1 MTMKPLSTAPD
12 YFPLALQFSA
22 RAWDD
27 YGLSLELLAEPAPP
41 LYRLRRLA
49 AQMRQRRPEPPA
61 SAAQLNLLALLN
73 AVFRQIVGRYLEER
87 RCAVGLDAVVLAG
100 RQSGVDGLRPALS
113 AFVRLY
119 PPQAVHGGED
129 PGDFLQREGA
139 NRQMAAVELFLLAV
153 QSRNPAARPMAGLFA
168 DDELQAACG
177 YRQTLE
183 RLDAELAGEAAP
195 GLLGGSL
202 LALLQRPLLAAPASL
217 TGQLDYVLQQWGDL
231 LPPELLRRM
240 RIAFDVLR
248 EEEARRGGGPGE
260 ARIPHFAT
268 AGEEPERFSPDTDWM
283 PNAVLVAKTIYVWL
297 DQLSR
302 HYGRPLTRLDQ
313 IPEEELDRLAGWG
326 FTALWLIG
334 IWERSPAS
342 QLIKQRMGNPEAVAS
357 AYSLYDYVIA
367 GDLGGEESLRLLEER
382 CAARGLRLACDV
394 VPNHTGI
401 DSRWTREHPD
411 WYIQVEHPPYPAYRF
426 SGPDLCAS
434 EATEIRIE
442 DGYWNHSDA
451 AVVFRHLD
459 RHSGRVRYLY
469 HGNDG
474 THLPWNDT
482 AQLNFLLPEVREA
495 MIQTILQVARRFR
508 IIRFDAAMTLA
519 KKHFQRL
526 WFPQPGGGA
535 GVPSRA
541 EHAMS
546 REDFERAFPAEF
558 WREVVDRVAAEV
570 PDTLLLAEAFWL
582 MEGYFVRTLGMHRVY
597 NSAFMNMLKT
607 EDNGKYRTV
616 IKNILDFNHE
626 ILKRFVNFMNN
637 PDEATAVAQFGKG
650 DKYFAVATLL
660 VTMPG
665 LPMFGHGQVEG
676 LEEKYGMEYRRA
688 YRDESPDT
696 GFIRHHEAQIFP
708 LMHRRCLFSGSA
720 EFVLYDFRSGGH
732 VNEDVIAYS
741 NRCGDERALVVV
753 HNRHADT
760 GGWLR
765 DSAAKRLRDADGERQ
780 VRPPLHEALGLGD
793 EAGLLY
799 RFRDHRSGQEYL
811 RPARELA
818 EQGLYLQ
825 LGPYQYHVFLDFRA
839 IADADGSWTRLAAEL
854 DGRPV
859 GCLETE
865 WKRRRYA
872 GLLAALR
879 RTLHPGRLEQ
889 AAAELAGGESGTAE
903 RDLFCREAAVL
914 YTEMA
919 GAAGLVV
926 AAEEPAA
933 ALATDLAALERLLAL
948 AGREEQ
954 RSADSSLL
962 PGREALA
969 RLLLPWLALRRLG
982 SLAGA
987 AGAPRRTG
995 EWLETY
1001 LLREALEE
1009 MLRPQGEEQAR
1020 NDARL
1025 VALLCR
1031 HQQAWV
1037 AAEGWRQVLA
1047 QLLEEPPARDLLGWH
1062 RHGDAHWV
1070 VRERFEALLGAL
1082 FAAAAVDAAADP
1094 QLKEADL
1101 LARLA
1106 ELQEEYDSLRRQGA
1120 AVHYQVEKFAE
1131 FV

>member
-1 MTMKPLSTAPD
+1 MKPASAKPD
-12 YFPLALQFSA
+12 YFPLALQISEQ
-22 RAWDD
+22 AWAD
-27 YGLSLELLAEPAPP
+27 YDLSLELLNDPEVPP

-49 AQMRQRRPEPPA
+49 GQMQQRRPEPAA
-61 SAAQLNLLALLN
+61 SGAQLNLLALLN
-73 AVFRQIVGRYLEER
+73 TAFREVAGRYLKER
-87 RCAVGLDAVVLAG
+87 RCAVGLETVTLADRQVAVT
-100 RQSGVDGLRPALS
+100 GLRPTLA

-119 PPQAVHGGED
+119 PPVAVRHGAKPATFLLGEAAAN
-129 PGDFLQREGA
+129 LQSTV
-139 NRQMAAVELFLLAV
+139 VELFLLAV
-153 QSRNPAARPMAGLFA
+153 QSRNSAARPMAGLFA
-168 DDELQAACG
+168 DDELQSDCG
-177 YRQTLE
+177 YRKTVE
-183 RLDAELAGEAAP
+183 RLDAELAGLPLP

-202 LALLQRPLLAAPASL
+202 LALLQRPLLAAPGSL
-217 TGQLDYVLQQWGDL
+217 SGQLDYVLQQWGAL

-240 RIAFDVLR
+240 RIAFDVLTEEDLRR
-248 EEEARRGGGPGE
+248 EGGPGPSSLP
-260 ARIPHFAT
+260 RFAA
-268 AGEEPERFSPDTDWM
+268 AGEEPERFSSDTDWM
-283 PNAVLVAKTIYVWL
+283 PKVVLVAKTIYVWL

-302 HYGRPLTRLDQ
+302 RYGRTLTRLDQ
-313 IPEEELDRLAGWG
+313 IPEEELDRLSGWG
-326 FTALWLIG
+326 FTSLWLIG

-342 QLIKQRMGNPEAVAS
+342 QQIKQMMGNPEAVAS
-357 AYSLYDYVIA
+357 AYSLYDYVVA
-367 GDLGGEESLRLLEER
+367 EDLGGEAALQLLEAR
-382 CAARGLRLACDV
+382 CATRGLRLACDV

-411 WYIQVEHPPYPAYRF
+411 WYVQVAHPPYPAYRF
-426 SGPDLCAS
+426 SGPDLCRS
-434 EATEIRIE
+434 EEAEICIE
-442 DGYWNHSDA
+442 DGYWNRSDA
-451 AVVFRHLD
+451 AVVFRHVE
-459 RHSGRVRYLY
+459 RRSGQVRYLY

-519 KKHFQRL
+519 KKHYQRL
-526 WFPQPGGGA
+526 WFPLPGGGA

-541 EHAMS
+541 EHAMNG
-546 REDFERAFPAEF
+546 EDFERAFPVEF

-597 NSAFMNMLKT
+597 NSAFMNMLKM
-607 EDNGKYRTV
+607 EENAKYRSV
-616 IKNILDFNHE
+616 LKNILEFNHE

-688 YRDESPDT
+688 YWDETPDA
-696 GFIRHHEAQIFP
+696 GFIEHHEAQVFP
-708 LMHRRCLFSGSA
+708 LMRRRHLFSDSA
-720 EFVLYDFRSGGH
+720 HFVLYDFFSDGH

-741 NRCGDERALVVV
+741 NRCGDERTLVVV

-765 DSAAKRLRDADGERQ
+765 ESAAKRVRDGGGEHLA
-780 VRPPLHEALGLGD
+780 RPPLAAALGLRD

-818 EQGLYLQ
+818 GQGLYLQ
-825 LGPYQYHVFLDFRA
+825 LGPYQYHVFLDFREV
-839 IADADGSWTRLAAEL
+839 ADADGSWGRLAAEL

-872 GLLAALR
+872 GLLGTLRRALR
-879 RTLHPGRLEQ
+879 PDRLAQTAE
-889 AAAELAGGESGTAE
+889 ELAAGGDDEAE
-903 RDLFCREAAVL
+903 RDLFCREVSALYAV
-914 YTEMA
+914 MA
-919 GAAGLVV
+919 DCAGLP
-926 AAEEPAA
+926 APAEEPAA
-933 ALATDLAALERLLAL
+933 RLAADLAALQRLLAL
-948 AGREEQ
+948 PEEKELFPGREE
-954 RSADSSLL
+954 
-962 PGREALA
+962 LA
-969 RLLLPWLALRRLG
+969 RVLLPWLALRHLG

-987 AGAPRRTG
+987 DDAPRRTG
-995 EWLETY
+995 DWLETY
-1001 LLREALEE
+1001 LLRDTLEE
-1009 MLRPQGEEQAR
+1009 VLRPQGGEEAWR
-1020 NDARL
+1020 DALL

-1031 HQQAWV
+1031 HQEEWAAPEDWQQALAHLLDDS
-1037 AAEGWRQVLA
+1037 AARA
-1047 QLLEEPPARDLLGWH
+1047 LLGWH
-1062 RHGDAHWV
+1062 GHGNAHWV
-1070 VRERFEALLGAL
+1070 ARERFEELLITFL
-1082 FAAAAVDAAADP
+1082 AATAVAAAADP
-1094 QLKEADL
+1094 QLKEAEL
-1101 LARLA
+1101 SKRLA
-1106 ELQEEYDSLRRQGA
+1106 ALHAGFERLRQQAA